1 MEKETW
7 WRKLVTD
14 LILDD
19 PKELML
25 ILLVMI
31 MELCFGKKMPCFQ

>member
-1 MEKETW
+1 MEKETL

-31 MELCFGKKMPCFQ
+31 MALCFGKKMP